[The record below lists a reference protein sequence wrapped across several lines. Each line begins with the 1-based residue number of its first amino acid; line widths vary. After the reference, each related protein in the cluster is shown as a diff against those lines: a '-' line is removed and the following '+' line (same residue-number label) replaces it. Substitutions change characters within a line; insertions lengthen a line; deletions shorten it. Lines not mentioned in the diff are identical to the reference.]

1 MQQQEVK
8 KIIQRELTRPE
19 MRPQDIPEL
28 DLYMDQIITLFS
40 RFSHGEGEEHRL
52 TKTMINNYSKAR
64 VLPPIKGKKYPREHV
79 LRILLICLLKQT
91 LSINEVGRLLSSLSA
106 PKQQDMAQELAQR
119 YQAHLDTMQQQQE
132 TLTEQLEAL
141 IPTDDDP
148 NSVLTA
154 ILNLAQLSCCAE
166 ELCHELV
173 RRYAPPRQ

>member
-1 MQQQEVK
+1 MSQEEVK
-8 KIIQRELTRPE
+8 KMIQQELERPV
-19 MRPQDIPEL
+19 MRPSDIPEL

-91 LSINEVGRLLSSLSA
+91 LSISEVGRLLSSVSQ
-106 PKQQDMAQELAQR
+106 PEQHDMAQELAQR
-119 YQAHLDTMQQQQE
+119 YQAHLDTMQQQRDI
-132 TLTEQLEAL
+132 LLEQLEAL
-141 IPTDDDP
+141 MPTDDDP

-154 ILNLAQLSCCAE
+154 VLNLSQLSCCAE
-166 ELCHELV
+166 DLCHELV
-173 RRYAPPRQ
+173 RRHTQPHI

>member
-8 KIIQRELTRPE
+8 KTIAQELERPA

-91 LSINEVGRLLSSLSA
+91 LSISEVGRLLSSVSE
-106 PKQQDMAQELAQR
+106 PQKHDMAQELAQR
-119 YQAHLDTMQQQQE
+119 YQAHLDTMQQQRE
-132 TLTEQLEAL
+132 ALTEQLAAL
-141 IPTDDDP
+141 IPVDDDP

-154 ILNLAQLSCCAE
+154 VLNLSQLSCCAE
-166 ELCHELV
+166 DLCHELV
-173 RRYAPPRQ
+173 RQYAQFRT

>member
-1 MQQQEVK
+1 MHSQEVK
-8 KIIQRELTRPE
+8 NIIEQELNRRP

-40 RFSHGEGEEHRL
+40 KFSHGEGEEHRL

-91 LSINEVGRLLSSLSA
+91 LSISEIGRLLSGIT
-106 PKQQDMAQELAQR
+106 PPRQQDMAQELSQR
-119 YQAHLDTMQQQQE
+119 YQSHLDTMQQQHDQ
-132 TLTEQLEAL
+132 LTAQLEAL

-148 NSVLTA
+148 NSVLAA
-154 ILNLAQLSCCAE
+154 ILNLSQLSCCAE
-166 ELCHELV
+166 DLCHELV
-173 RRYAPPRQ
+173 RRYTQPKC